1 MAQPSAVDAGV
12 RPGRSLGAGFT
23 NSRTFGALRAGATM
37 LQWFV
42 RCVRLAFVP
51 PFNWLPEAVAQTGII
66 FRRTMVPIA
75 VTSMVYV
82 TSYGVIM
89 AGQFLISLGVAD
101 RYGGAVITGYVREL
115 ATWMSMMVLAGVAAS
130 AITAD
135 LGARR
140 IREELDALDVLGVDS
155 MRYLILPRVAA
166 LTFASLV
173 VPFVSLFF
181 AGVILNFTIVPAR
194 FGTGAPVVLDGM
206 RHAIVDID
214 IYALLLK
221 HLIMGVFVGVV
232 ACERGLT
239 CSRGA
244 EGVGRAVNQCV
255 VITFFGIWLIN
266 SLWNTAYL
274 SFFPEAV
281 ALRG

>member
-1 MAQPSAVDAGV
+1 MNVAAQRPPSPVSRRLAESFV
-12 RPGRSLGAGFT
+12 R
-23 NSRTFGALRAGATM
+23 SRLYGALSAGATM

-42 RCVRLAFVP
+42 RCARLAAVP
-51 PFNWLPEAVAQTGII
+51 PFTWVPEAFAQSAIV
-66 FRRTMVPIA
+66 FRRTMIPLA

-82 TSYGVIM
+82 SSYGVIM

-130 AITAD
+130 AVTAD

-140 IREELDALDVLGVDS
+140 IREELDAMDVLGVDS
-155 MRYLILPRVAA
+155 IRYLVLPRVAG
-166 LTFASLV
+166 LTFAALV
-173 VPFVSLFF
+173 VPFVALFF
-181 AGVILNFTIVPAR
+181 AGIVLNFTIVPSR
-194 FGTGAPVVLDGM
+194 FGTGAPIVLDGM
-206 RHAIVDID
+206 RHSIVGID

-221 HLIMGVFVGVV
+221 HLVMGLFVGVV

-239 CSRGA
+239 CGRGA

-274 SFFPEAV
+274 SFFPDAI
-281 ALRG
+281 AIRG